1 MYRFDLFWGLKLDM
15 VAQLKL
21 NLESAVEQNGEFCS
35 RYAFQATCDES
46 RSGAVKKKKR
56 IRFKVPTYKK
66 FYSIWQYDRLKF
78 RELLNIH
85 LKSPATSPFKNQ
97 WEILDEC
104 FVRDNK
110 GLKLRD
116 CDEAHIFRAGVL
128 QRVYEKIFD
137 YTGVMF
143 IENPEYYESMKV
155 IKENGLN
162 IYPAEG
168 QAEIDGTW
176 QESIENRLRIH
187 IKLLRL
193 LREGF
198 SIGEAVCKMKL

>member
-1 MYRFDLFWGLKLDM
+1 M
-15 VAQLKL
+15 VAQLKF
-21 NLESAVEQNGEFCS
+21 NFEYAKGEKVV
-35 RYAFQATCDES
+35 ALQ
-46 RSGAVKKKKR
+46 KKKKR

-85 LKSPATSPFKNQ
+85 LNNPATSPYKNQ
-97 WEILDEC
+97 REILDEC
-104 FVRDNK
+104 FIRDNK

-128 QRVYEKIFD
+128 ERIYEKIFD
-137 YTGVMF
+137 YTGVMPDEEGQ
-143 IENPEYYESMKV
+143 I

-162 IYPAEG
+162 IYPCEG
-168 QAEIDGTW
+168 QAEIAGTW
-176 QESIENRLRIH
+176 QGSIENRLRLH

-198 SIGEAVCKMKL
+198 SVSESVREALR

>member
-1 MYRFDLFWGLKLDM
+1 M
-15 VAQLKL
+15 VAQLKF
-21 NLESAVEQNGEFCS
+21 NLDYAESERVV
-35 RYAFQATCDES
+35 TLP
-46 RSGAVKKKKR
+46 KKKR

-66 FYSIWQYDRLKF
+66 FYSIWQYDRQKF

-85 LKSPATSPFKNQ
+85 LKSPMTSPFKNQ
-97 WEILDEC
+97 QEIIDVC
-104 FVRDNK
+104 YIRDKK

-116 CDEAHIFRAGVL
+116 CDEKHIFRAGVL

-143 IENPEYYESMKV
+143 IENPGAYESFKV

-168 QAEIDGTW
+168 QAEIEGTW
-176 QESIENRLRIH
+176 QESIEERLRLH

-198 SIGEAVCKMKL
+198 SVEEAVSCLR

>member
-1 MYRFDLFWGLKLDM
+1 M

-21 NLESAVEQNGEFCS
+21 DINVPLKEVC
-35 RYAFQATCDES
+35 
-46 RSGAVKKKKR
+46 KKR

-66 FYSIWQYDRLKF
+66 FYSIWQYDRYKF

-85 LKSPATSPFKNQ
+85 LKNPSTSPYINQ

-104 FVRDNK
+104 FVRDKK

-116 CDEAHIFRAGVL
+116 CDEKHIFRAGVL
-128 QRVYEKIFD
+128 ERIYEKIFD

-143 IENPEYYESMKV
+143 LENPGAYESFKV

-168 QAEIDGTW
+168 QAEIAGSW
-176 QESIENRLRIH
+176 QGSIEQRLRLH

-198 SIGEAVCKMKL
+198 SVSESVMRLKGA

>member
-1 MYRFDLFWGLKLDM
+1 MYYKNISIRLVWGLQLDM

-21 NLESAVEQNGEFCS
+21 DLEILPVEV
-35 RYAFQATCDES
+35 R
-46 RSGAVKKKKR
+46 KKR
-56 IRFKVPTYKK
+56 IRYKVPTYKK

-78 RELLNIH
+78 RELLNVH
-85 LKSPATSPFKNQ
+85 LKDIKTSPFKNQ
-97 WEILDEC
+97 WEILDLC
-104 FVRDNK
+104 YIRDEK
-110 GLKLRD
+110 GKKLRD
-116 CDEAHIFRAGVL
+116 CDEAHIFRAGTL

-143 IENPEYYESMKV
+143 IDNPGAWESFKV

-162 IYPAEG
+162 IYPCEG
-168 QAEIDGTW
+168 QAEIENSW
-176 QESIENRLRIH
+176 QLSIEKRLKLH

-198 SIGEAVCKMKL
+198 SVSESILKLKGYY